1 MLEEA
6 ECKRAGETPPFLAI
20 MKKSLRLFKAISL
33 FWLVGSLFSAA
44 LAESEVGPDGRYH
57 LVRDLKHDW
66 LTYSQ
71 KYQNYVPFSRE
82 VNETEMSASL
92 LIDLVQNRRYVL
104 LISSTRQNYL
114 FIEGALQSKLTPE
127 AWLTLDI
134 DSLRRVY
141 RKSELLITLYGS
153 PGIEDKTVLIGHAKR
168 VNNTNTETK
177 QNLPIIN
184 IKPLRTTPFEDFS
197 IVVLL
202 FLLILSLFTYTSSPS
217 VFRRFVRP
225 NDFFDRSPRN
235 DFYNFT
241 RPYTPFTVMIALF
254 VATGMAYLV
263 LFLIHFDLE
272 LFYAG
277 GFLSEGDTLPDLLL
291 DQVKLSFAC
300 LGLLFLKYLWMN
312 LVGSVLNLGKT
323 VNTHYVKALQ
333 ISYVFYAFNIVVFF
347 ALLLPNPQW
356 LELARP
362 YLIYGFVFYYSMRVL
377 VLYLFSDN
385 SGRVINLYL
394 FSYLCVVE
402 IVPIIIGVKFAV

>member
-1 MLEEA
+1 
-6 ECKRAGETPPFLAI
+6 

-33 FWLVGSLFSAA
+33 FWLAGSLFSAA
-44 LAESEVGPDGRYH
+44 LAEGEVGPDGRYY
-57 LVRDLKHDW
+57 LVRDLKNDW
-66 LTYSQ
+66 LAYSQ
-71 KYQNYVPFSRE
+71 KYQNYVPFSRG

-92 LIDLVQNRRYVL
+92 LIDLLQNRRYDL

-114 FIEGALQSKLTPE
+114 FIEGALQSKLTPNT
-127 AWLTLDI
+127 WLTLDI
-134 DSLRRVY
+134 DSLQRVY
-141 RKSELLITLYGS
+141 RKTEILITLYGS
-153 PGIEDKTVLIGHAKR
+153 PGIEDKTALIGHARR
-168 VNNTNTETK
+168 VDNTSAETK

-202 FLLILSLFTYTSSPS
+202 FLLIFTLFTYSSSPS

-225 NDFFDRSPRN
+225 NDFFDKSPRN

-241 RPYTPFTVMIALF
+241 KPYTPFSVMIAMF
-254 VATGMAYLV
+254 VSTGMAYLI

-272 LFYAG
+272 IFYAAG
-277 GFLSEGDTLPDLLL
+277 LLSEGDTLADLLL
-291 DQVKLSFAC
+291 DQVKLMFAC
-300 LGLLFLKYLWMN
+300 LGLFFLKYLWMS

-333 ISYVFYAFNIVVFF
+333 ISYMFYAFNILAFF

-362 YLIYGFVFYYSMRVL
+362 YLIYGFVFYYSVRVL

-385 SGRVINLYL
+385 TGKVINLYL

-402 IVPIIIGVKFAV
+402 IVPIIIGVKFAI